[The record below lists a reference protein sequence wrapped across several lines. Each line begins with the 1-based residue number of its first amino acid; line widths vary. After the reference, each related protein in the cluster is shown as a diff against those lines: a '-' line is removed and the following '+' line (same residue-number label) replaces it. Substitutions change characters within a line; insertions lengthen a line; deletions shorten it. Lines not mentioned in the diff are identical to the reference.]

1 MEADP
6 PAPIWHARLEA
17 LDSGARAPLLVAMMI
32 EGNRRRR
39 TAALVALAAA
49 LAGCSDLRTSLAD
62 TETEPGLCAPVP
74 LVRQDPAQNAYQQA
88 IQRDECIHRW
98 SYRFA
103 AVPDSAESV
112 VGAVIGACR
121 AQIDRSA
128 TMLGEGDP
136 DAERWYLQEMERVAR
151 ERALYR
157 IIQARAGG
165 CS

>member
-1 MEADP
+1 M
-6 PAPIWHARLEA
+6 RLGRK
-17 LDSGARAPLLVAMMI
+17 SGLAAPLTLF
-32 EGNRRRR
+32 
-39 TAALVALAAA
+39 AL

-62 TETEPGLCAPVP
+62 IPGEAGLCAPVP
-74 LVRQDPAQNAYQQA
+74 PVRQDPAANAYQQA

-103 AVPDSAESV
+103 PVPDAADQV

-128 TMLGEGDP
+128 TLLGEGDP
-136 DAERWYLQEMERVAR
+136 EAERWYLAEMERVAR

-157 IIQARAGG
+157 VIQARAGN
-165 CS
+165 CR

>member
-1 MEADP
+1 MSGRKK
-6 PAPIWHARLEA
+6 IWRQAA
-17 LDSGARAPLLVAMMI
+17 CASLLC
-32 EGNRRRR
+32 
-39 TAALVALAAA
+39 AAA
-49 LAGCSDLRTSLAD
+49 AGCSELRPGLAD
-62 TETEPGLCAPVP
+62 AGRPDPGLCAPVP
-74 LVRQDPAQNAYQQA
+74 ASREQPAANAYQQA

-103 AVPDSAESV
+103 GVPDDADAV

-136 DAERWYLQEMERVAR
+136 EAERWYLTEMERVAR

-157 IIQARAGG
+157 VIQARAGN
-165 CS
+165 CR